1 MTALDALDLAHA
13 ELIASLA
20 PKLTE
25 RRINARTNPTSSS
38 ACQLQNSEHFAA
50 GIDHAI
56 RTVRDHLVRLEDHQ
70 GPTDQDSFVFTP
82 ALDELKP
89 LEFATERGLTP

>member
-1 MTALDALDLAHA
+1 MTTLDALDLAHA

-25 RRINARTNPTSSS
+25 RRINARINPIPSS
-38 ACQLQNSEHFAA
+38 ACQLQNTEHFAA

-56 RTVRDHLVRLEDHQ
+56 RTIREHLARLEDQ
-70 GPTDQDSFVFTP
+70 QPPTDQD
-82 ALDELKP
+82 LP
-89 LEFATERGLTP
+89 LFAESRFL